1 MQGRHKLLNAHLTRA
16 LLLLA
21 LLLVAPPWARS
32 ADGAS
37 VWPTAGWQ
45 RSSPEEQG
53 MASSALVDLVDFGAA
68 NRMDSVLVTRHGRIV
83 LEAHYAPFKPGM
95 KHTVNSVTKGVV
107 GTLAAIAHKEG
118 TIERLDA
125 PVMPFFVER
134 HDVAHLGADKRAI
147 TLQTL
152 LDMTSGL
159 SWREPLTAEAP
170 ESMLQMERSGDWVG
184 FVLDRPMAQAPGT
197 AFNYDSGTWQL
208 VSAILAKRA
217 NVDTLTYAR
226 DRLFAPLGITDVTWR
241 RDPQGLPI
249 GGYGLFMQPQDMAKV
264 GYLYL
269 RRGAWEGRQLIAPE
283 WVDRTFSAPVEM
295 GFGTFRYAN
304 GWWTLPDR
312 HAHMAV
318 GFLRQLVI
326 VLPDL
331 DVVAVVTGRGHY
343 PFTQLIDR
351 IIEAAK
357 SPSALPPDAAAGT
370 RLAARISNAA
380 VEKRSPVIAAVSL
393 ASAVSGKTYRIEPN
407 STGIAS
413 FKLDLLSASPRYEST
428 YALPGGVIRHIDG
441 PLGLDGLF
449 RVRVPEGFD
458 ERLYAVK
465 GTWLSERSFQII
477 TRSLTEGIVM
487 TQVLTF
493 DGMHVDISYEDNRG
507 VRSRMRGEAE

>member
-1 MQGRHKLLNAHLTRA
+1 MQGRHTLFLRVTRA

-21 LLLVAPPWARS
+21 VLLVAPPWARS
-32 ADGAS
+32 AEGAP

-53 MASSALVDLVDFGAA
+53 MASSALAELVDFGAA
-68 NRMDSVLVTRHGRIV
+68 NAMDSVLVTRHGKMV

-118 TIERLDA
+118 TIDRLDA
-125 PVMPFFVER
+125 PVLPFFAER
-134 HDVAHLGADKRAI
+134 RGLAHLDADKKAI
-147 TLQTL
+147 TLQSL

-208 VSAILAKRA
+208 VSALLAKRA
-217 NVDTLTYAR
+217 GVDPLAYAR
-226 DRLFAPLGITDVTWR
+226 DKLFAPLAITDVTWR

-249 GGYGLFMQPQDMAKV
+249 GGYGLFMQPQDMAKI

-269 RRGAWEGRQLIAPE
+269 RRGAWEGRQLMAPK
-283 WVDRTFSAPVEM
+283 WVERTFSAPVEM

-312 HAHMAV
+312 RAHIAV

-326 VLPDL
+326 VLPDV
-331 DVVAVVTGRGHY
+331 DVVAVVTGRGNY

-351 IIEAAK
+351 IVAAAK
-357 SPSALPPDAAAGT
+357 SPSLLPPDASAGA
-370 RLAARISNAA
+370 RLAERIADA
-380 VEKRSPVIAAVSL
+380 GVEKRSPVVAAPSL
-393 ASAVSGKTYRIEPN
+393 ASTVSGKTYRIEPN
-407 STGIAS
+407 GTGIAS
-413 FKLDLLSASPRYEST
+413 FKLDLLSATPRYEST
-428 YALPGGVIRHIDG
+428 YTLPGGAIRRIDG

-449 RVRVPEGFD
+449 RVRAPEGRD

-465 GTWLSERSFQII
+465 GTWLSDTSFQTI

-487 TQVLTF
+487 THVLTF
-493 DGMHVDISYEDNRG
+493 NGTHVDISFEDNRG
-507 VRSRMRGEAE
+507 ARFRMRGEAE